1 MRVRVPGEMH
11 RDGEGGRPVR
21 EVMTGNYASAYGAKL
36 ARAEVIAAYPITPQ
50 TSIVE
55 KLADFVTTGELKAQ
69 FIPVESEHSAMAACI
84 AAQTAGART
93 YTATSSHGLTLMHEV
108 LIWASGARLPIVMTN
123 VSRAMAPPWSVWADH
138 MDSIAQRDTGWLQFY
153 CQSNQEVLD
162 TIIMA
167 YKVCESGAVMLPA
180 LVIMDAFISS
190 HTSEP
195 VDLPEQ
201 SLVDSFLPPY
211 SPDLKIEVGKP
222 MGFGSLVKPD
232 QYMEFRYKAMQGM
245 TAARDRILRVEKE
258 FRSIFGR
265 EHGGL
270 LDKYQ
275 CEDADVVMVAAGSVA
290 ATARDVVDY
299 MRAKGHRVGLARLR
313 SFRPFP
319 HEEVRT
325 LASKV
330 QGVAVLDRSYT
341 FGAAGAM
348 FTEIKASAYSV
359 QKRPVMKNYIAGLGG
374 RDITPR
380 VLEKIFEDIQVVS
393 KRGAEDEV
401 EWVDVAGLPRRWR

>member
-1 MRVRVPGEMH
+1 MRM
-11 RDGEGGRPVR
+11 
-21 EVMTGNYASAYGAKL
+21 VMTGNYASAYGAKL

-55 KLADFVTTGELKAQ
+55 KLAEFVATGELKAK

-108 LIWASGARLPIVMTN
+108 LMWASGARLPIVMTN
-123 VSRAMAPPWSVWADH
+123 VSRAMAPPWSVWVDH
-138 MDSIAQRDTGWLQFY
+138 MDSIAQRDTGWLQFF

-167 YKVCESGAVMLPA
+167 YKVCESAGVMLPA
-180 LVIMDAFISS
+180 MIIEDAFILS

-195 VDLPEQ
+195 VDVPEQ
-201 SLVDSFLPPY
+201 QLVDSFLPAY
-211 SPDLKIEVGKP
+211 SPDLKIEVGKAY
-222 MGFGSLVKPD
+222 GFGSLVKPD
-232 QYMEFRYKAMQGM
+232 QYMEFRYKAMLAM
-245 TAARDRILRVEKE
+245 KEAHDRILRVEQE
-258 FRSIFGR
+258 FKHVFGR

-270 LDKYQ
+270 LERYR
-275 CEDADVVMVAAGSVA
+275 CEDAETVLVTAGSVA
-290 ATARDVVDY
+290 GTAKDVVDAL
-299 MRAKGHRVGLARLR
+299 RANGQRVGLARIR
-313 SFRPFP
+313 VFRPFP
-319 HEEVRT
+319 HDEIRS
-325 LASKV
+325 LASKLE
-330 QGVAVLDRSYT
+330 GIAVLDRSYT

-348 FTEIKASAYSV
+348 FTEVKASVYSC

-374 RDITPR
+374 RDITPKI
-380 VLEKIFEDIQVVS
+380 LERIFEDIQVIA

>member
-1 MRVRVPGEMH
+1 MRM
-11 RDGEGGRPVR
+11 
-21 EVMTGNYASAYGAKL
+21 VMTGNYASAYGAKL

-55 KLADFVTTGELKAQ
+55 KLAEFVSTGELKAK

-108 LIWASGARLPIVMTN
+108 LMWASGARLPIVMTN
-123 VSRAMAPPWSVWADH
+123 VSRAMAPPWSVWVDH
-138 MDSIAQRDTGWLQFY
+138 MDSIAQRDTGWLQFF

-167 YKVCESGAVMLPA
+167 YKVCESAGVMLPA
-180 LVIMDAFISS
+180 MIIEDAFIMS

-195 VDLPEQ
+195 VDVPDQE
-201 SLVDSFLPPY
+201 LVDSFLPAY
-211 SPDLKIEVGKP
+211 SPDLKIEVGKAR
-222 MGFGSLVKPD
+222 GFGSLVKPD
-232 QYMEFRYKAMQGM
+232 QYMEFRYKAMLAM
-245 TAARDRILRVEKE
+245 KEAHDRILRVEQE
-258 FRSIFGR
+258 FKHVFGR

-270 LDKYQ
+270 LERYR
-275 CEDADVVMVAAGSVA
+275 CEDAETVLVTAGSVA
-290 ATARDVVDY
+290 ATAKDVVDAL
-299 MRAKGHRVGLARLR
+299 RANGQRVGLARIR
-313 SFRPFP
+313 AFRPFP
-319 HEEVRT
+319 HDETRS
-325 LASKV
+325 LASKLE
-330 QGVAVLDRSYT
+330 GIAVLDRSYT

-348 FTEIKASAYSV
+348 FTEVKASVYSC
-359 QKRPVMKNYIAGLGG
+359 QRRPVMKNYIAGLGG
-374 RDITPR
+374 RDITPKI
-380 VLEKIFEDIQVVS
+380 LERIFQDIQVIA

>member
-1 MRVRVPGEMH
+1 M
-11 RDGEGGRPVR
+11 
-21 EVMTGNYASAYGAKL
+21 VMTGNYASAYGAKL

-55 KLADFVTTGELKAQ
+55 KLAEFVATGELKAK

-108 LIWASGARLPIVMTN
+108 LMWASGARLPIVMTN
-123 VSRAMAPPWSVWADH
+123 VSRAMAPPWSVWVDH
-138 MDSIAQRDTGWLQFY
+138 MDSIAQRDTGWLQFF

-167 YKVCESGAVMLPA
+167 YKVCESAGVMLPA
-180 LVIMDAFISS
+180 MIIEDAFILS

-195 VDLPEQ
+195 VDVPEQ
-201 SLVDSFLPPY
+201 QLVDSFLPAY
-211 SPDLKIEVGKP
+211 SPDLKIEVGKAY
-222 MGFGSLVKPD
+222 GFGSLVKPD
-232 QYMEFRYKAMQGM
+232 QYMEFRYKAMLAM
-245 TAARDRILRVEKE
+245 KEAHDRILRVEQE
-258 FRSIFGR
+258 FKHVFGR

-270 LDKYQ
+270 LERYR
-275 CEDADVVMVAAGSVA
+275 CEDADTVLVTAGSVA
-290 ATARDVVDY
+290 ATAKDVVDAL
-299 MRAKGHRVGLARLR
+299 RANGKRVGLARIR
-313 SFRPFP
+313 AFRPFP
-319 HEEVRT
+319 HDEIRS
-325 LASKV
+325 LASKLE
-330 QGVAVLDRSYT
+330 GIAVLDRSYT

-348 FTEIKASAYSV
+348 FTEVKASVYSC

-374 RDITPR
+374 RDITPKI
-380 VLEKIFEDIQVVS
+380 LERIFEDIQVIA

>member
-1 MRVRVPGEMH
+1 M
-11 RDGEGGRPVR
+11 
-21 EVMTGNYASAYGAKL
+21 VMTGNYASAYGAKL

-55 KLADFVTTGELKAQ
+55 KLAEFVATGELKAK

-108 LIWASGARLPIVMTN
+108 LMWASGARLPIVMTN
-123 VSRAMAPPWSVWADH
+123 VSRAMAPPWSVWVDH
-138 MDSIAQRDTGWLQFY
+138 MDSIAQRDTGWLQFF

-167 YKVCESGAVMLPA
+167 YKVCESAGVMLPA
-180 LVIMDAFISS
+180 MIIEDAFILS

-195 VDLPEQ
+195 VDVPEQ
-201 SLVDSFLPPY
+201 QLVDSFLPSY
-211 SPDLKIEVGKP
+211 SPDLKIEVGKAW
-222 MGFGSLVKPD
+222 GFGSLVKPD
-232 QYMEFRYKAMQGM
+232 QYMEFRYKAMLAM
-245 TAARDRILRVEKE
+245 KEAHDRILRVEQE
-258 FRSIFGR
+258 FKHVFGR

-270 LDKYQ
+270 LERYR
-275 CEDADVVMVAAGSVA
+275 CEDADTVLVTAGSVA
-290 ATARDVVDY
+290 ATAKDVVDAL
-299 MRAKGHRVGLARLR
+299 RANGKRVGLARIR
-313 SFRPFP
+313 AFRPFP
-319 HEEVRT
+319 HDEIRS
-325 LASKV
+325 LASKLE
-330 QGVAVLDRSYT
+330 GIAVLDRSYT

-348 FTEIKASAYSV
+348 FTEVKASVYSC

-374 RDITPR
+374 RDITPKI
-380 VLEKIFEDIQVVS
+380 LERIFEDIQVIA

>member
-1 MRVRVPGEMH
+1 MRM
-11 RDGEGGRPVR
+11 
-21 EVMTGNYASAYGAKL
+21 VMTGNYASAYGAKL
-36 ARAEVIAAYPITPQ
+36 ARTEVIAAYPITPQ

-55 KLADFVTTGELKAQ
+55 KLAEFVSTGELKAK

-108 LIWASGARLPIVMTN
+108 LMWASGARLPIVMTN
-123 VSRAMAPPWSVWADH
+123 VSRAMAPPWSVWVDH
-138 MDSIAQRDTGWLQFY
+138 MDSVAQRDTGWLQFF

-167 YKVCESGAVMLPA
+167 YKVCESGGVMLPA
-180 LVIMDAFISS
+180 MVIEDAFILS

-195 VDLPEQ
+195 VDVPDQE
-201 SLVDSFLPPY
+201 LVDSFLPAY
-211 SPDLKIEVGKP
+211 SPEYKIEVGKA

-232 QYMEFRYKAMQGM
+232 QYMEFRYKAMLAM
-245 TAARDRILRVEKE
+245 KEARDRLLRVEAE
-258 FRSIFGR
+258 FKHVFGR

-270 LDKYQ
+270 LERYR
-275 CEDADVVMVAAGSVA
+275 CEDADVVLVAAGSVA
-290 ATARDVVDY
+290 ATAKDVIDA
-299 MRAKGHRVGLARLR
+299 MRAKGVRVGLARIR
-313 SFRPFP
+313 AFRPFP
-319 HEEVRT
+319 HEEFRS
-325 LASKV
+325 LGSKV
-330 QGVAVLDRSYT
+330 EGMAVLDRSYT

-348 FTEIKASAYSV
+348 FSEVKASMYSL
-359 QKRPVMKNYIAGLGG
+359 QKRPVVKNYIAGLGG

-380 VLEKIFEDIQVVS
+380 TLEKILEDMLVVS

-401 EWVDVAGLPRRWR
+401 DWVDVAGLPRRWR

>member
-1 MRVRVPGEMH
+1 MRM
-11 RDGEGGRPVR
+11 
-21 EVMTGNYASAYGAKL
+21 VMTGNYASAYGAKL

-55 KLADFVTTGELKAQ
+55 KLAEFVATGELKAK

-108 LIWASGARLPIVMTN
+108 LMWASGARLPIVMTN
-123 VSRAMAPPWSVWADH
+123 VSRAMAPPWSVWVDH
-138 MDSIAQRDTGWLQFY
+138 MDSIAQRDTGWLQFF

-167 YKVCESGAVMLPA
+167 YKVCESAGVMLPA
-180 LVIMDAFISS
+180 MIIEDAFILS

-195 VDLPEQ
+195 VDVPEQ
-201 SLVDSFLPPY
+201 QLVDSFLPTY
-211 SPDLKIEVGKP
+211 SPDLKIEVGKAR
-222 MGFGSLVKPD
+222 GFGSLVKPD
-232 QYMEFRYKAMQGM
+232 QYMEFRYKAMLGM
-245 TAARDRILRVEKE
+245 KEAHDRILRVEQE
-258 FRSIFGR
+258 FKHVFGR

-270 LDKYQ
+270 LERYR
-275 CEDADVVMVAAGSVA
+275 CEDAETILVAAGSVA
-290 ATARDVVDY
+290 ATAKDVVDAL
-299 MRAKGHRVGLARLR
+299 RANGRRVGLARIR
-313 SFRPFP
+313 AFRPFP
-319 HEEVRT
+319 HDEIRS
-325 LASKV
+325 LASKLE
-330 QGVAVLDRSYT
+330 GIAVLDRSYT

-348 FTEIKASAYSV
+348 FTEVKASVYSC

-374 RDITPR
+374 RDITPKI
-380 VLEKIFEDIQVVS
+380 LERIFEDIQVIA

>member
-1 MRVRVPGEMH
+1 M
-11 RDGEGGRPVR
+11 
-21 EVMTGNYASAYGAKL
+21 VMTGNYASAYGAKL
-36 ARAEVIAAYPITPQ
+36 SRAEVIAAYPITPQ

-55 KLADFVTTGELKAQ
+55 KLAEFVSSGELRAK
-69 FIPVESEHSAMAACI
+69 FIPVESEHSAMAACV

-108 LIWASGARLPIVMTN
+108 LMWASGARLPIVITN
-123 VSRAMAPPWSVWADH
+123 VSRAMAPPWSVWVDH
-138 MDSIAQRDTGWLQFY
+138 MDSIAQRDTGWLQFF
-153 CQSNQEVLD
+153 CQSDQEVLD

-167 YKVCESGAVMLPA
+167 YKACESRSVMLPA
-180 LVIMDAFISS
+180 MVIEDAFILS

-195 VDLPEQ
+195 VDVPDQE
-201 SLVDSFLPPY
+201 LVDSFLPAYAPE
-211 SPDLKIEVGKP
+211 LKIEVGKA

-245 TAARDRILRVEKE
+245 EDARERILSVEKE
-258 FRSIFGR
+258 FKHIFGR

-270 LDKYQ
+270 LERYRCD
-275 CEDADVVMVAAGSVA
+275 DAEVVLVAAGSVA
-290 ATARDVVDY
+290 STAKDVVDA
-299 MRAKGHRVGLARLR
+299 MRAKGVRVGLARIR
-313 SFRPFP
+313 AFRPFP
-319 HEEVRT
+319 HQELRA
-325 LASKV
+325 LGSKV
-330 QGVAVLDRSYT
+330 DGLAVLDRSYT

-348 FTEIKASAYSV
+348 FTEVKASMYSLQRKPAV
-359 QKRPVMKNYIAGLGG
+359 KNYIAGLGG

-380 VLEKIFEDIQVVS
+380 TLEKILEDMLVVS

>member
-1 MRVRVPGEMH
+1 MRM
-11 RDGEGGRPVR
+11 
-21 EVMTGNYASAYGAKL
+21 VMTGNYASAYGAKL

-55 KLADFVTTGELKAQ
+55 KLAEFVATGELKAK

-108 LIWASGARLPIVMTN
+108 LMWASGARLPIVMTN
-123 VSRAMAPPWSVWADH
+123 VSRAMAPPWSVWVDH
-138 MDSIAQRDTGWLQFY
+138 MDSIAQRDTGWLQFF

-167 YKVCESGAVMLPA
+167 YKVCESAGVMLPA
-180 LVIMDAFISS
+180 MIIEDAFILS

-195 VDLPEQ
+195 VDVPEQ
-201 SLVDSFLPPY
+201 QLVDSFLPAY
-211 SPDLKIEVGKP
+211 SPDLKIEVGKAY
-222 MGFGSLVKPD
+222 GFGSLVKPD
-232 QYMEFRYKAMQGM
+232 QYMEFRYKAMLAM
-245 TAARDRILRVEKE
+245 KEARDRILRVEQE
-258 FRSIFGR
+258 FKHVFGR

-270 LDKYQ
+270 LERYR
-275 CEDADVVMVAAGSVA
+275 CEDAETVLVTAGSVA
-290 ATARDVVDY
+290 GTAKDVVDAL
-299 MRAKGHRVGLARLR
+299 RANGQRVGLARIR
-313 SFRPFP
+313 VFRPFP
-319 HEEVRT
+319 HDEIRS
-325 LASKV
+325 LASKLE
-330 QGVAVLDRSYT
+330 GIAVLDRSYT

-348 FTEIKASAYSV
+348 FTEVKASVYSC

-374 RDITPR
+374 RDITPKI
-380 VLEKIFEDIQVVS
+380 LERIFEDIQVIA